1 MSAVHR
7 IQHEIPN
14 LFNLKMKSMIRCHIQ
29 KNSLLDR
36 YLVWFF
42 MIFMI
47 FWNNIDTLKLSTVSF
62 WSPFCSWSWH
72 PFENP
77 HMIWKKKKVSTKTL
91 SQDNEILNFISHIN
105 SKLYKPSA
113 IKLKWIFYLF
123 VSGQIGPFWAILKV
137 LKNYPTFEIVF
148 SCFHGQ
154 KKKKN
159 WVVWY
164 YFYSLSQY
172 QK

>member
-1 MSAVHR
+1 
-7 IQHEIPN
+7 
-14 LFNLKMKSMIRCHIQ
+14 MIRCHKYP

-42 MIFMI
+42 MMFLN
-47 FWNNIDTLKLSTVSF
+47 FWNNIDTLKFPTVSF

-91 SQDNEILNFISHIN
+91 SQHNEILNFISHIT
-105 SKLYKPSA
+105 SKLYRPSA

-137 LKNYPTFEIVF
+137 LLNYPTFEIIDSPVF
-148 SCFHGQ
+148 MFE
-154 KKKKN
+154 KNEKKN
-159 WVVWY
+159 WVVGY
-164 YFYSLSQY
+164 YSHSLY
-172 QK
+172 QIPKIVKIRGRP